1 MICVQG
7 TSFAFLGSVLGAGF
21 LVKANGGGPEEMLA
35 TIFGVCFFGA
45 FVEIILSR
53 FIDKLKV
60 VITPVVTGIVITTI
74 GISLI
79 KVGVTDIAGGVG
91 AEDFGS
97 GSNLLLGSIVLATI
111 VVLNLSRN
119 TMIRLSSILVG
130 LLVGW
135 LVAR

>member
-1 MICVQG
+1 M
-7 TSFAFLGSVLGAGF
+7 
-21 LVKANGGGPEEMLA
+21 
-35 TIFGVCFFGA
+35 
-45 FVEIILSR
+45 
-53 FIDKLKV
+53 
-60 VITPVVTGIVITTI
+60 
-74 GISLI
+74 
-79 KVGVTDIAGGVG
+79 TDIAGGVG

-135 LVAR
+135 LVASMMGKASMADFSAQPLLSIPVPFKYGFAFDWQAFFAYCLYLFNYGYRVYGRSHSKLHVLQTTY